1 MLKNLTFRFVIDQ
14 VKRYWKETLLGT
26 FLLILTNGIGV
37 LIPIQIKKAVDLLA
51 TKHFQV
57 DSQIL
62 LFLLG
67 IAGLAVLMAF
77 IRTGS
82 RVVLFGIGRKVE
94 SDQKQLFYEHL
105 LKLDLAYFS
114 TQRIGDLISR
124 ATSDI
129 QAIRQM
135 MGFGLLNVI
144 NIVWLYALT
153 LPLMISLNADLTFWI
168 LIGYLPILF
177 FVKFLSNKLKTQQQ
191 KAQEDLGALSS
202 FIEEDLNG
210 IQVIKAYSQEEREI
224 NRFKKINDQ
233 FLNVSIDLAKWRGL
247 IWPIM
252 QLAGGISFFVLLI
265 YANKGALT
273 VGTAAAFLICL
284 ERLVFPTAI
293 LGWLITIFQRGSVS
307 VERVNEIFAELPQI
321 VDKSNQPL
329 KVESGSIEIKNLNIE
344 FEQGVKILS
353 NLSLEFKAGEFVG
366 VVGMIGSGK
375 STMCKSILRLIH
387 IPDQAVFIDSQD
399 INLCKITSLR
409 EQVGFVP
416 QEAFLFNASIAE
428 NIGFFGKFSQAQIE
442 ESAKLAQIHDE
453 IMSFPNGYETITGE
467 RGVMLSGGQA
477 QRVSLARAIVA
488 NPKILLLDDS
498 ISSVDNEIGL
508 TILNSLRE
516 RFKDLTL
523 ILITHRISSLK
534 EADRIYILDKGSC
547 VGQGKHSQLLRHN
560 EVYQKLWK
568 LQLVAKD

>member
-1 MLKNLTFRFVIDQ
+1 
-14 VKRYWKETLLGT
+14 
-26 FLLILTNGIGV
+26 
-37 LIPIQIKKAVDLLA
+37 
-51 TKHFQV
+51 
-57 DSQIL
+57 
-62 LFLLG
+62 
-67 IAGLAVLMAF
+67 
-77 IRTGS
+77 
-82 RVVLFGIGRKVE
+82 
-94 SDQKQLFYEHL
+94 
-105 LKLDLAYFS
+105 
-114 TQRIGDLISR
+114 
-124 ATSDI
+124 
-129 QAIRQM
+129 
-135 MGFGLLNVI
+135 
-144 NIVWLYALT
+144 
-153 LPLMISLNADLTFWI
+153 
-168 LIGYLPILF
+168 
-177 FVKFLSNKLKTQQQ
+177 
-191 KAQEDLGALSS
+191 
-202 FIEEDLNG
+202 
-210 IQVIKAYSQEEREI
+210 
-224 NRFKKINDQ
+224 
-233 FLNVSIDLAKWRGL
+233 
-247 IWPIM
+247 
-252 QLAGGISFFVLLI
+252 
-265 YANKGALT
+265 
-273 VGTAAAFLICL
+273 
-284 ERLVFPTAI
+284 
-293 LGWLITIFQRGSVS
+293 
-307 VERVNEIFAELPQI
+307 
-321 VDKSNQPL
+321 
-329 KVESGSIEIKNLNIE
+329 
-344 FEQGVKILS
+344 
-353 NLSLEFKAGEFVG
+353 
-366 VVGMIGSGK
+366 
-375 STMCKSILRLIH
+375 LRLIH

>member
-153 LPLMISLNADLTFWI
+153 LPLMISLNAGLTFWI

-252 QLAGGISFFVLLI
+252 QLAGGISFFALLI

-329 KVESGSIEIKNLNIE
+329 KVENGSIEIKNLNIE
-344 FEQGVKILS
+344 FEQDVKILN

-366 VVGMIGSGK
+366 VVGVIGSGK

-399 INLCKITSLR
+399 VNLCKITSLR

-428 NIGFFGKFSQAQIE
+428 NIGFFGKFSQGQIE
-442 ESAKLAQIHDE
+442 EAAKLAQIHDE

-477 QRVSLARAIVA
+477 QRVALARAIVA

-508 TILNSLRE
+508 KILNSLRE

-534 EADRIYILDKGSC
+534 EADQIYILDKGSC